1 MEHSFPLSI
10 GQGGFTVPSDIDCL
24 WNSSIDWP
32 SVFAIERSS
41 LFLNSTCSDWQQFA
55 HCVQSMR
62 AKYFWLKVLT
72 RPSMSSGAYSF
83 SHDRNFQFSS
93 SCSCE
98 SCWILERSIS
108 IVGILACF
116 CSFIPASCGQPNP
129 KEYWCQH
136 RSLGRD
142 VRLSS
147 KPLLNPG
154 ESDCG
159 RSARF

>member
-10 GQGGFTVPSDIDCL
+10 GHGGFTVPSDIDCL

-72 RPSMSSGAYSF
+72 RPSMLAGAYCF

-98 SCWILERSIS
+98 SCWILERSVS
-108 IVGILACF
+108 VGTL
-116 CSFIPASCGQPNP
+116 
-129 KEYWCQH
+129 
-136 RSLGRD
+136 
-142 VRLSS
+142 
-147 KPLLNPG
+147 
-154 ESDCG
+154 
-159 RSARF
+159 ARFRIYAPNRKWWWR